1 MSGLSTYKTVQGDTY
16 DIIAK
21 KVYGDELLMGK
32 IVCSNPKYIG
42 TMVFPS
48 GVILQIPDATDKEL
62 KYNSLPPWRQ
72 DDE

>member
-1 MSGLSTYKTVQGDTY
+1 MSGLSTYKTIQGDTY

-32 IVCSNPKYIG
+32 IVRANPKYIG
-42 TMVFPS
+42 MMVFPS
-48 GVILQIPDATDKEL
+48 GVILQIPDATDEEL

-72 DDE
+72 DEE